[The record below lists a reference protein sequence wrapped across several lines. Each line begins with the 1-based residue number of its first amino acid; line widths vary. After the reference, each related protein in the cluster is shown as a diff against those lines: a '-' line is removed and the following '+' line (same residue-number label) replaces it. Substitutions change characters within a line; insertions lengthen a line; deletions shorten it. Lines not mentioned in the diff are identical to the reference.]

1 MHTARPT
8 RIVPGA
14 TVSRRS
20 TRAAL
25 ACAATL
31 AGSLLAVGSL
41 ACTSE
46 PRAAA
51 GDTASLTSSAAA
63 ASVAQATG
71 GTDVPSFVG
80 KLLGEVVPDSAL
92 LASWAVYPVE
102 RHVGIRL
109 ALVDGQHY
117 LLADTLVGY
126 EGPTALWRIRQAQAV
141 DAPRPGEGYVGSCA
155 LPGADAADGTVVARV
170 TISAGETLTPIHAA
184 WRLDPATWQ
193 FRSFPTDSLSCY
205 NEGGGP

>member
-1 MHTARPT
+1 MHVVRPP

-20 TRAAL
+20 LRAAL

-31 AGSLLAVGSL
+31 AGSVLAVGAL

-46 PRAAA
+46 PRAAT
-51 GDTASLTSSAAA
+51 GDTASVASSAAA

-71 GTDVPSFVG
+71 GTDVLAFVG
-80 KLLGEVVPDSAL
+80 TLLSEVVPDSAL

-109 ALVDGQHY
+109 ALVDGRHY

-126 EGPTALWRIRQAQAV
+126 EGPTALWRIRQVQAV
-141 DAPRPGEGYVGSCA
+141 EAPRAGEGYVGSCA
-155 LPGADAADGTVVARV
+155 LAGADAADGTVVARV
-170 TISAGETLTPIHAA
+170 TLSANEALTPIHAA
-184 WRLDPATWQ
+184 WRLDPANWQ
-193 FRSFPTDSLSCY
+193 FRPFPTDSLDCY